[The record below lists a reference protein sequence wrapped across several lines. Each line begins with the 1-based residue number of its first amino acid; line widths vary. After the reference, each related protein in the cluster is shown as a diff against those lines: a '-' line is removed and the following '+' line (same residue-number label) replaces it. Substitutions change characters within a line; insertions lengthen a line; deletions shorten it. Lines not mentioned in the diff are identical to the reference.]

1 MRTINLNR
9 QRREPL
15 TDEERALIRAYRAA
29 CPAHQRAVFDFCQ
42 TIARRCSEQH
52 GVSNVVYLLPPK

>member
-1 MRTINLNR
+1 M
-9 QRREPL
+9 
-15 TDEERALIRAYRAA
+15 AYRAA